1 MISPGRSRIGGSAL
15 LLSLWCVAVLSVT
28 VLAVAK
34 MVLADVDDA
43 ALENR
48 RFEGRELALTG
59 LAYGLHP
66 KIEAWDPLLDQRQP
80 DGSRLKVRI
89 TSEGARFDINR
100 QLRERGQAT
109 LRRLFTNWGLTS
121 SQISTALDSML
132 DWIDAD
138 DQPLPNGAERGQLE
152 KQPQYSPPANRD
164 FRSVAEM
171 EKVRGM
177 DVVAA
182 AKPDWAKFFTVH
194 GGRRIDLQEA
204 SIDVMRAAGGLSTDQ
219 AQQIDEAR
227 RGADH
232 LPQTRDD
239 YKIRNVGQFL
249 ASMGLSE
256 AQRTLAASKFSAGA
270 GPTRVE
276 SRATV
281 GRTDYTI
288 AVVATRP
295 AGGGDGALLDWDE
308 R

>member
-1 MISPGRSRIGGSAL
+1 VIRRAWREAGSAL
-15 LLSLWCVAVLSVT
+15 LLALWCVAVLSVT

-43 ALENR
+43 ALQNR

-66 KIEAWDPLLDQRQP
+66 KMEIWDPLLDQRFP
-80 DGSRLKVRI
+80 DGRKLRVRV
-89 TSEGARFDINR
+89 TSEGAKLDINR

-121 SQISTALDSML
+121 PQISTVVDSMI
-132 DWIDAD
+132 DWIDPD
-138 DQPLPNGAERGQLE
+138 EQPLLNGAERTQIARE
-152 KQPQYSPPANRD
+152 PQYSPPANRD
-164 FRSVAEM
+164 FRSVGEM

-182 AKPDWAKFFTVH
+182 AKPDWARYFTIH

-204 SIDVMRAAGGLSTDQ
+204 SIDVMRAAANLSLEQ
-219 AQQIDEAR
+219 ARQIDEAR
-227 RGADH
+227 TGADH

-239 YKIRNVGQFL
+239 LKIKNIGQFL
-249 ASMGLSE
+249 ESMGLPP
-256 AQRTLAASKFSAGA
+256 AQRTLALTKFAVGL
-270 GPTRVE
+270 GPTRIE
-276 SRATV
+276 SKATV
-281 GRTDYTI
+281 GRTDYTVS
-288 AVVATRP
+288 AVVARG
-295 AGGGDGALLDWDE
+295 ASGGDGALLNWDE